1 MKKPKKGKKAVV
13 KKAVAK
19 KTKKK
24 AVAKMP
30 AKKAQPIPA
39 GFHSVT
45 PYLVCRDAPGAID
58 FYKRA
63 FGAKE
68 KFRMAG
74 PAGRVMHAE
83 ILIGDSRI
91 MLTEENPEQGAKSPL
106 GLGGSSAS
114 IFLYVRNV
122 DVAFAKATAA
132 GATVAMPV
140 QDMFWGDRYG
150 RVQDPYG
157 YEWQMATHK
166 EDLTPKQIAERAR
179 LAMAPPA

>member
-1 MKKPKKGKKAVV
+1 MKKPKKGKKAVA
-13 KKAVAK
+13 KKMVAK
-19 KTKKK
+19 KAKKK
-24 AVAKMP
+24 ATAKKP

-39 GFHSVT
+39 GFHAVT
-45 PYLVCRDAPGAID
+45 PYLVCRDASGAID

-68 KFRMAG
+68 KFRMAPG
-74 PAGRVMHAE
+74 GRVMHAE
-83 ILIGDSRI
+83 IQIGDSRI

-106 GLGGSSAS
+106 GLGGSPAS

-122 DVAFAKATAA
+122 DAAFAKATAA

-140 QDMFWGDRYG
+140 QDMFWGDRFG
-150 RVQDPYG
+150 RLRDPYG

-179 LAMAPPA
+179 AAMSPPA